1 MIRFK
6 CAGSGSSGNCYSL
19 TGDGKVLLLDAGVPL
34 PEIKKLVDWK
44 VSDISLSFVTH
55 EHNDH
60 AKSADKLRN
69 MGIPVFMPYKGGKQ
83 KCLYDGWKIFSFPVE
98 HDGTENRAAY
108 ILCPDGHKF
117 LYLTDL
123 SYCKYKFVDQK
134 VNTILIEC
142 NHMDD
147 MDEENE
153 SKRNHVFR
161 GHMSLKTCKEFIK
174 VNQTEELKNIILCH
188 LSSEN
193 SNESE
198 MIRQVREVVGDKVNV
213 IVAKKGVEITLDE

>member
-1 MIRFK
+1 MK
-6 CAGSGSSGNCYSL
+6 LSCAGSGSSGNCYSL
-19 TGDGKVLLLDAGVPL
+19 TDDKDKVLLLDAGVPL
-34 PEIKKLVDWK
+34 PEIKKLVNWK
-44 VSDISLSFVTH
+44 VSDISACFVTH
-55 EHNDH
+55 IHDDH
-60 AKSADKLRN
+60 SKSADKLRN
-69 MGIPVFMPYKGGKQ
+69 MGIRVFEPYKGGRQRFIK
-83 KCLYDGWKIFSFPVE
+83 DGWKLFSFPVM
-98 HDGTENRAAY
+98 HDGTECRAAY
-108 ILCPDGHKF
+108 IVCPDGHKL
-117 LYLTDL
+117 LYMTDL
-123 SYCKYKFVDQK
+123 SYCKYRFIEQK
-134 VNTILIEC
+134 INTMLIEC
-142 NHMDD
+142 NYMDD